1 MLCRSALCGIS
12 RAVKK
17 KTKSSKEEQSQYQE
31 AIEKVDSTPILKFFT
46 DRLKTKL
53 NDGDPKSVKKWTQFY
68 CKLWDISPTGLKHR
82 KLKAQG
88 PFTSWMDAFEP
99 LTGVPQK
106 DFIKFL
112 QTYPEWKKSVG
123 RVSEL
128 DAELLEE
135 FSRMSQREK
144 KLLFRL
150 IKSKDL

>member
-1 MLCRSALCGIS
+1 
-12 RAVKK
+12 
-17 KTKSSKEEQSQYQE
+17 
-31 AIEKVDSTPILKFFT
+31 
-46 DRLKTKL
+46 
-53 NDGDPKSVKKWTQFY
+53 
-68 CKLWDISPTGLKHR
+68 
-82 KLKAQG
+82 
-88 PFTSWMDAFEP
+88 MDAFEP